1 MSLSAKLIWRD
12 ICSNKGRMAV
22 SVFAI
27 FVSISLIVWTMGSY
41 DTLVEEFDNDAE
53 AYMGYYDVCIVPET
67 RPGPPAPQ
75 VATFAH
81 HQLTVQLGNLATVEQ
96 VNPVWQVPRLQ
107 IGCDNERGTFEEQVR
122 DRMGIP
128 PQSPVLV
135 GGCAEECPY
144 ELEEGVWPNM
154 ATSSALEGVL
164 GSAAAELFQARVGTM
179 MKIRVG
185 DKIHEVKV
193 VGIVKQAKS
202 TPGIV
207 RGVKVGGPAL
217 SSFFVPVNVCESLM
231 GGTFRP
237 NLIYIRLKE
246 GVEKQVFVRSIQPLL
261 TEAKAVVSDTDA
273 IIQRLT
279 NDRSVKSQKDSAE
292 MSVWLVLFSCVFI
305 IFTSLSIGVNEKT
318 HRLALLRVL
327 GLSRRQIALLIIG
340 EGLILCI
347 PALLGGL
354 LAGTALVYLDN
365 ESAVMP
371 TLSWQTVGL
380 ATVCAIGGAFL
391 ASLIPA
397 WRASRQL
404 PIEAASP
411 GVGVMERVGHVP
423 MWSLFLGVLCLT
435 LQPLSLLLPGLE
447 VEWRKWMFFWLGYPG
462 LVCGALLLAPIC
474 VRVTEWVFGRFFGCL
489 MRVPYAFL
497 KLQLSRH
504 LMRTVGTTV
513 SMALGLSLFVAIQTW
528 GYSMLVPF
536 TPSDK
541 TPSTLVSFLYVKFQ
555 ESDTDELMARSSL
568 QGAKM
573 YPIYV
578 DEPDIV
584 SQQFK
589 EFAKSGL
596 QNKSVV
602 LTGIPVAE
610 MTGGDVS
617 LFKPEFVEGS
627 AESAYQ
633 MLVSEPSVIIP
644 DTFARQVGLKVG
656 DVLYLETPRTTKRP
670 AWMKKNNIAPHTS
683 SIQSECRNNE
693 LIAKQRGVTMG
704 TGDSGESWKVA
715 GIISFPGWHW
725 LTKTSG
731 MRVRRGGQ
739 VASMAITDARWVK
752 EKYGHDS
759 YQFIWGETP
768 KSVTS
773 EQLQFDLGEFAQK
786 KAVEKSGDTSV
797 KPFVKALTR
806 ESLDAAV
813 TKRGDSVIFTMS
825 QLPLIMIVIAVL
837 SVLNTVLASVQSRRR
852 EFGLMRAVGVPAGLL
867 VRMLWVETMMI
878 SMCSI
883 VMSLGIGVLAA
894 WGGIQILEYGYH
906 FGIVT
911 PPITMPWGHLFYAV
925 LLVLGL
931 SSVACLVPA
940 WRMKRVAAL
949 ELLQKI
955 DR

>member
-1 MSLSAKLIWRD
+1 
-12 ICSNKGRMAV
+12 MAV

-27 FVSISLIVWTMGSY
+27 LVSISLIVWMMGSY
-41 DTLVEEFDNDAE
+41 DTLVKEFDNDAE
-53 AYMGYYDVCIVPET
+53 AYMGHYDVCVVPET
-67 RPGPPAPQ
+67 RPGLPGPQ

-81 HQLTVQLGNLATVEQ
+81 QQLIAQLGTLPMVEQ

-122 DRMGIP
+122 ERMGIP
-128 PQSPVLV
+128 PQSPILV

-144 ELEEGVWPNM
+144 ELEEGMWPNM
-154 ATSSALEGVL
+154 ATSTAMEGVL
-164 GSAAAELFQARVGTM
+164 GSAAAELFQAQVGTM
-179 MKIRVG
+179 MKVRVG
-185 DKIHEVKV
+185 DKIHELKV

-207 RGVKVGGPAL
+207 RGVKVDGPAL
-217 SSFFVPVNVCESLM
+217 SSFFIPVKVCEYLM
-231 GGTFRP
+231 GGEFCP
-237 NLIYIRLKE
+237 NLINIRLKE
-246 GVEKQVFVRSIQPLL
+246 GVEKQVFIRSIQPLL

-273 IIQRLT
+273 IIQRLA

-327 GLSRRQIALLIIG
+327 GLSRWQVALLIIG

-354 LAGTALVYLDN
+354 LTGAALVYLDN
-365 ESAVMP
+365 NSVAMP

-380 ATVCAIGGAFL
+380 AAGCAIGGALL
-391 ASLIPA
+391 ASVIPA
-397 WRASRQL
+397 WRASRQS
-404 PIEAASP
+404 PIEAFSP
-411 GVGVMERVGHVP
+411 APGMMERVGHVP
-423 MWSLFLGVLCLT
+423 MWSLVLGGICLS
-435 LQPLSLLLPGLE
+435 LQPLTLLLPGVD
-447 VEWRKWMFFWLGYPG
+447 VEWRKWMFLWLGYPG
-462 LVCGALLLAPIC
+462 LVCGALLLAPVC
-474 VRVTEWVFGRFFGCL
+474 VRLTEWVFGRFLGCL

-504 LMRTVGTTV
+504 LTRTVGTTI
-513 SMALGLSLFVAIQTW
+513 SMALGLTLFVAIQTW

-536 TPSDK
+536 TPSDT
-541 TPSTLVSFLYVKFQ
+541 TPGTLVSFLYVKFQ
-555 ESDTDELMARSSL
+555 ESDTEELMACSSL
-568 QGAKM
+568 QRANM
-573 YPIYV
+573 HPIYV
-578 DEPDIV
+578 DEPDIDTP
-584 SQQFK
+584 QFK
-589 EFAKSGL
+589 EFAKLGL

-602 LTGIPVAE
+602 LTGVPVAE
-610 MTGGDVS
+610 MTGGNVP
-617 LFKPEFVEGS
+617 LLKPKFVEGT

-633 MLVSEPSVIIP
+633 MLKTEPSVIIP
-644 DTFARQVGLKVG
+644 DTFARQVGVKVG
-656 DVLYLETPRTTKRP
+656 DALYLVPPRKTKS
-670 AWMKKNNIAPHTS
+670 AAVVKQNNNAPYVLST
-683 SIQSECRNNE
+683 QSERGNNT
-693 LIAKQRGVTMG
+693 LRANRRRVTMG
-704 TGDSGESWKVA
+704 VDSSGESWKVA

-739 VASMAITDARWVK
+739 VAAMVITDARWLK

-768 KSVTS
+768 KTVTN
-773 EQLQFDLGEFAQK
+773 EQLQTDLGEFAQK
-786 KAVEKSGDTSV
+786 KAIEKSGDISV

-852 EFGLMRAVGVPAGLL
+852 EFGMMRAVGVPAGLL
-867 VRMLWVETMMI
+867 MRMLWAETIMI

-883 VMSLGIGVLAA
+883 LMSLGIGVLAA
-894 WGGIQILEYGYH
+894 WGGIQILEYGFH

-911 PPITMPWGHLFYAV
+911 PPITMPWGHLSYAV

-940 WRMKRVAAL
+940 WRMKHTAAL
-949 ELLQKI
+949 ELLQKN

>member
-27 FVSISLIVWTMGSY
+27 FVSISLIVWMMGSY
-41 DTLVEEFDNDAE
+41 DTLVKEFDNDAE
-53 AYMGYYDVCIVPET
+53 AYMGHYDVCVVSEA
-67 RPGPPAPQ
+67 RQGPPGAQ
-75 VATFAH
+75 MATFAH
-81 HQLTVQLGNLATVEQ
+81 QQLTAQLGNLAMVEQ

-135 GGCAEECPY
+135 GGCAEVCPY

-154 ATSSALEGVL
+154 ATSTAMEGVL
-164 GSAAAELFQARVGTM
+164 GSAAAELFQAQVGTI
-179 MKIRVG
+179 MKVRVG
-185 DKIHEVKV
+185 DKIHELKV

-207 RGVKVGGPAL
+207 RGVKVDGPAL
-217 SSFFVPVNVCESLM
+217 SSFFVPVKVCESLM
-231 GGTFRP
+231 GGEFCP
-237 NLIYIRLKE
+237 NLIYVRLKE

-261 TEAKAVVSDTDA
+261 AAAKAVVSDTDA
-273 IIQRLT
+273 IIQRLA

-327 GLSRRQIALLIIG
+327 GLSRRQVALLIVG

-354 LAGTALVYLDN
+354 LAGAALVYLD
-365 ESAVMP
+365 SGAVTMP

-380 ATVCAIGGAFL
+380 AALCAIGGALL
-391 ASLIPA
+391 ASVIPA
-397 WRASRQL
+397 WRASRQS
-404 PIEAASP
+404 PIEALSP
-411 GVGVMERVGHVP
+411 EMGVMERVGHVP
-423 MWSLFLGVLCLT
+423 MWSVVLGVLCLS

-447 VEWRKWMFFWLGYPG
+447 VEWRKWVFFWLGYPG

-474 VRVTEWVFGRFFGCL
+474 VRVTEWVFARFLGCL

-504 LMRTVGTTV
+504 LTRTVGTTV
-513 SMALGLSLFVAIQTW
+513 SMALGLTLFVAIQTW

-536 TPSDK
+536 TPADT
-541 TPSTLVSFLYVKFQ
+541 TPGTLVSFLHVKFQ
-555 ESDTDELMARSSL
+555 ECDTEELMSRSSL
-568 QGAKM
+568 RGANM
-573 YPIYV
+573 HPIYV
-578 DEPDIV
+578 DEPDIA
-584 SQQFK
+584 SQQFQ

-610 MTGGDVS
+610 MTGGNAP

-633 MLVSEPSVIIP
+633 LLVSEPSVIIP

-656 DVLYLETPRTTKRP
+656 DVLHLVNPRTTKGATFVKQNHNAPRAISPQPERRGKERGAKRP
-670 AWMKKNNIAPHTS
+670 GMTEGAGA
-683 SIQSECRNNE
+683 
-693 LIAKQRGVTMG
+693 
-704 TGDSGESWKVA
+704 SGESWKVA
-715 GIISFPGWHW
+715 GVISFPGWHW

-731 MRVRRGGQ
+731 MRVRRGGK
-739 VASMAITDARWVK
+739 VASIAITDARWLK
-752 EKYGHDS
+752 GKYGHDS

-768 KSVTS
+768 KSVTNV
-773 EQLQFDLGEFAQK
+773 QLQTDLSEFAQK
-786 KAVEKSGDTSV
+786 KAVEKSGDISV
-797 KPFVKALTR
+797 KPLVKALTR

-852 EFGLMRAVGVPAGLL
+852 EFGMMRAVGVPAGLL
-867 VRMLWVETMMI
+867 MRMLWAETMMI

-894 WGGIQILEYGYH
+894 WGAIQILEYGYH

-911 PPITMPWGHLFYAV
+911 PPITMPWGHLSYAV

-940 WRMKRVAAL
+940 WRMKQVAAL
-949 ELLQKI
+949 ELLQKN